1 MMPDVFAVTVAAIS
15 VVGGAVGRAPAAARR
30 LPPGADNIRD
40 LLVLDIAAVV
50 TWALGIDPGG
60 VSRGGGPA
68 QFTVRRARG
77 QRGCGRRQCAS
88 CTCPTQPQTVH
99 TQLAWQ

>member
-60 VSRGGGPA
+60 VSRGGGGPA
-68 QFTVRRARG
+68 IHGPSCARPTRVWPAPVR
-77 QRGCGRRQCAS
+77 
-88 CTCPTQPQTVH
+88 
-99 TQLAWQ
+99 

>member
-68 QFTVRRARG
+68 IHGRSVVRAANAGVAGASALAVRVRLSH
-77 QRGCGRRQCAS
+77 RQCTHS
-88 CTCPTQPQTVH
+88 
-99 TQLAWQ
+99 

>member
-30 LPPGADNIRD
+30 LPPGVDNIRD

-50 TWALGIDPGG
+50 TWALGIDPGPA
-60 VSRGGGPA
+60 SRAAAAAP
-68 QFTVRRARG
+68 QFTVRARG

>member
-60 VSRGGGPA
+60 ARAAAAP

>member
-68 QFTVRRARG
+68 MHSGAGMGIGPKAGNRAPARVSG
-77 QRGCGRRQCAS
+77 PFSAF
-88 CTCPTQPQTVH
+88 
-99 TQLAWQ
+99 

>member
-68 QFTVRRARG
+68 VPIHGPSCARPTRVWPAPVR
-77 QRGCGRRQCAS
+77 
-88 CTCPTQPQTVH
+88 
-99 TQLAWQ
+99 

>member
-60 VSRGGGPA
+60 VSRA
-68 QFTVRRARG
+68 RARRRPRNSRSVVRAANACVAG
-77 QRGCGRRQCAS
+77 ASALAVRVRLSHRQCTHS
-88 CTCPTQPQTVH
+88 
-99 TQLAWQ
+99 